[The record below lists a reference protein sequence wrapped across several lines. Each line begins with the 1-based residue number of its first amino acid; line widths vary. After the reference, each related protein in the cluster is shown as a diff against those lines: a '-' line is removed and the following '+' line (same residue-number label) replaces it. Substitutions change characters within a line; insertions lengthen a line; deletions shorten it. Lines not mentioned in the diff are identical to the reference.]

1 MPGVALLRRRGFF
14 QPKKKPALGTRAK
27 TKLNMSK
34 KQSSGAKVKH
44 PVARERR
51 IISLQSAIRT
61 AHLLEEQIRWNYSES
76 CKHDALLALVLLGRL
91 ETAVKLKN
99 KLTEIVAC
107 LEVES

>member
-1 MPGVALLRRRGFF
+1 M
-14 QPKKKPALGTRAK
+14 K
-27 TKLNMSK
+27 K
-34 KQSSGAKVKH
+34 KQSSGAKVKL
-44 PVARERR
+44 PVARELR